1 MRVDTRCEVS
11 AGGVVFRQEGG
22 WIKVLISRQ
31 AGSGRWVLPKGHVEP
46 GETLEAAAV
55 REVEEETGV
64 RASIIAPL
72 GAPDTYTFVSQGVE
86 IQKSVYYF
94 LMRFE
99 SEVPR
104 ESSSRLDEVAWLPLD
119 SALDMLDYPSGKEML
134 QRTKDMLAKL

>member
-1 MRVDTRCEVS
+1 METRCEVS

-31 AGSGRWVLPKGHVEP
+31 PGSGRWVLPKGHVEP
-46 GETLEAAAV
+46 GEMLEEAAM

-64 RASIIAPL
+64 RAQVVAAL
-72 GAPDTYTFVSQGVE
+72 GTPDNYTFISHGVE

-99 SEVPR
+99 SEVAR
-104 ESSSRLDEVAWLPLD
+104 DANNRMEMVAWLPLD
-119 SALDMLDYPSGKEML
+119 SAIEMLDYPSGKDMIG
-134 QRTKDMLAKL
+134 RTKAMLAKL